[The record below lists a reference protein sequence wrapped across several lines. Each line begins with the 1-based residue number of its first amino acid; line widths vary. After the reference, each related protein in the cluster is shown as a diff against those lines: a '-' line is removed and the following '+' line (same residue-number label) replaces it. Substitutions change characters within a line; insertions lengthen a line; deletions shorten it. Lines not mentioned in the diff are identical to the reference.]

1 MKTQVS
7 IREIMDIVRRRKI
20 YFLVPFL
27 VISLISVVGAF
38 LMPKRYESY
47 TTILVKG
54 EKINPLNWMTAVEGA
69 QQNQLGLFNEIV
81 LSRTTIQSLLDS
93 LGQAP
98 DPSKNEKWDDL
109 IEGTRRKVGTEIRGN
124 DSFRITYADNDP
136 FVTQKAVTVLCNTYI
151 QISLKSDRQQ
161 AEETVKFLE
170 QKVEELRKEF
180 DQAQQAYVSS
190 RHSGLAQQPDEEASL
205 RLKHAKEQEDFTT
218 IEQTLQQQQR
228 ALSQIRFIQENLDD
242 PTTISKIAALD
253 LQGVTSY
260 VDTLKA
266 LSLKYNQLLIRYTP
280 RYPRVQSVREEVVA
294 LLGKSAEALQAA
306 IQNTQARKAS
316 VASLREQ
323 TLGELSRSINVQ
335 AYGTERSA
343 EFIRVKENYDAAKQ
357 RLGQAKVTKELADR
371 GASKYVILDPAQAPD
386 RPTKPKKMP
395 IMMGGAALGFIVGI
409 AAMWLME
416 YYDPTVRRRQDIE
429 IFNKPI
435 IGYLP

>member
-1 MKTQVS
+1 MTHVS
-7 IREIMDIVRRRKI
+7 ISEILDIARRRKT

-27 VISLISVVGAF
+27 VISLISAIGAF

-81 LSRTTIQSLLDS
+81 RSRTTIQTLLDS

-98 DPSKNEKWDDL
+98 DPSKNQKWDDL
-109 IEGTRRKVGTEIRGN
+109 IEGTRTKVGTEIRGN
-124 DSFRITYADNDP
+124 DSFRITYADSDP
-136 FVTQKAVTVLCNTYI
+136 FITQRAVTVLCNIYI
-151 QISLKSDRQQ
+151 QVSLKSDRQQ

-170 QKVEELRKEF
+170 AKVEELRKEF

-190 RHSGLAQQPDEEASL
+190 RHTGLAQQPDEEISL
-205 RLKHAKEQEDFTT
+205 RPRLAREQEEFTVV
-218 IEQTLQQQQR
+218 EQKLQQQQR
-228 ALSQIRFIQENLDD
+228 TMSQIRFIQQNLDD
-242 PTTISKIAALD
+242 PATMSKISALD
-253 LQGVTSY
+253 PEGVTSY

-266 LSLKYNQLLIRYTP
+266 LALKYNQLLIRYKP
-280 RYPRVQSVREEVVA
+280 NYPRVQAVREDVIG
-294 LLGKSAEALQAA
+294 LLEKSAEALQSA
-306 IQNTQARKAS
+306 IQNTQAKKAS
-316 VASLREQ
+316 LASLRDQ
-323 TLGELSRSINVQ
+323 TLGGLSRSINVQ

-343 EFIRVKENYDAAKQ
+343 EFFRVKENFDAAKQ
-357 RLGQAKVTKELADR
+357 RLDQAKVTKELADR
-371 GASKYVILDPAQAPD
+371 GASKYVILDPAQVPD

-395 IMMGGAALGFIVGI
+395 IIGGGLAVGLIVGI
-409 AAMWLME
+409 AAMWMME

>member
-1 MKTQVS
+1 
-7 IREIMDIVRRRKI
+7 
-20 YFLVPFL
+20 
-27 VISLISVVGAF
+27 
-38 LMPKRYESY
+38 
-47 TTILVKG
+47 
-54 EKINPLNWMTAVEGA
+54 
-69 QQNQLGLFNEIV
+69 
-81 LSRTTIQSLLDS
+81 
-93 LGQAP
+93 
-98 DPSKNEKWDDL
+98 
-109 IEGTRRKVGTEIRGN
+109 
-124 DSFRITYADNDP
+124 
-136 FVTQKAVTVLCNTYI
+136 
-151 QISLKSDRQQ
+151 
-161 AEETVKFLE
+161 
-170 QKVEELRKEF
+170 
-180 DQAQQAYVSS
+180 
-190 RHSGLAQQPDEEASL
+190 
-205 RLKHAKEQEDFTT
+205 
-218 IEQTLQQQQR
+218 
-228 ALSQIRFIQENLDD
+228 DD

-306 IQNTQARKAS
+306 IQNTQARRAS

-323 TLGELSRSINVQ
+323 TLGDLSRSINVQ

-343 EFIRVKENYDAAKQ
+343 EFIRVKDNYDAAKQ

-386 RPTKPKKMP
+386 RPTKPKKML
-395 IMMGGAALGFIVGI
+395 IMMGGAALGLIVGI

-429 IFNKPI
+429 VFNKPI